1 MKKREQVSEEERT
14 GEWGREYS
22 LGRMREQV
30 SEEENTSEG
39 GRENR

>member
-1 MKKREQVSEEERT
+1 MRKRKHVSEEVKT
-14 GEWGREYS
+14 GELGREYR

-39 GRENR
+39 GRDNR